1 MSNAM
6 NTAIELCR
14 LWQTELFFDGGN
26 LLTRCGV
33 NKGKIVVGAIGS
45 KDRLIFTI
53 QGGDA
58 NIVTRLGQLNKQYDS
73 YI

>member
-1 MSNAM
+1 M

-14 LWQTELFFDGGN
+14 LWQTELFFHGGN

-33 NKGKIVVGAIGS
+33 NTSEIVVGAIGS
-45 KDRLIFTI
+45 QDRLSFTI
-53 QGGDA
+53 QGGDV
-58 NIVTRLGQLNKQYDS
+58 NIAARLEQLNKQYDS

>member
-1 MSNAM
+1 M

-14 LWQTELFFDGGN
+14 LWKTELFFHGGN

-33 NKGKIVVGAIGS
+33 NTGEIVVGVIS
-45 KDRLIFTI
+45 SQDRLSFTI
-53 QGGDA
+53 QGGDV
-58 NIVTRLGQLNKQYDS
+58 NIVARLEQLNKQYDS